1 MPLGCQVDA
10 PGVVVGEAGGRVVVN
25 LVPTRGIVRR
35 SACEEHERSIRGDHE
50 GPVRRDEDHPLFGSF
65 ERTDRQLE
73 DERGCARHRDPDLP
87 QARVFGP
94 VPFESGSEEVHSD
107 IGRIDE
113 AFQHGVLL
121 GCLVAIVLLLHQ
133 KWSQAV
139 CHRSVKMS
147 IFLSLFA
154 IDCEDK
160 RW

>member
-1 MPLGCQVDA
+1 M
-10 PGVVVGEAGGRVVVN
+10 VGEASNRIVVN
-25 LVPTRGIVRR
+25 SIPSRGVGRR
-35 SACEEHERSIRGDHE
+35 SPGDEHDRSIRGLRKRPMYRDDHH
-50 GPVRRDEDHPLFGSF
+50 RLLWSF
-65 ERTDRQLE
+65 ERIELE
-73 DERGCARHRDPDLP
+73 DERRAGRHGDADPP
-87 QARVFGP
+87 RARVFGP
-94 VPFESGSEEVHSD
+94 VPFEGGSEEVHSD

-121 GCLVAIVLLLHQ
+121 GCLMAIVLLLHQ

-139 CHRSVKMS
+139 CHWSVKMS